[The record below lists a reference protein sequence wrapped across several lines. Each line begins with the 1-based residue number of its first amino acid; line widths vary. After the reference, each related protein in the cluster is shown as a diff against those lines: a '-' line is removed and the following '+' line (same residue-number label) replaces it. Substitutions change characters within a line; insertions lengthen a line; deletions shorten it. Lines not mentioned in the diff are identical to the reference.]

1 MKKYTKILKKTVLII
16 AIPIVIILF
25 SICGL
30 FITQKTT
37 IRNIK
42 KYNSQYEYYINKS
55 IYGTELVTLINKVI
69 NENEINKVE
78 KDEKGFFIEN
88 NENSIK
94 INIKM
99 NTNGKTYQMETFYN
113 NDITK
118 FVENFNLVKFRC
130 NKIEYHKKSGRVSK
144 LYFEEILE

>member
-1 MKKYTKILKKTVLII
+1 MKKTVLII

-42 KYNSQYEYYINKS
+42 KYNSQYYINKS

>member
-1 MKKYTKILKKTVLII
+1 MKKTVLII

-37 IRNIK
+37 IRNIQ

-130 NKIEYHKKSGRVSK
+130 NKIEYHKKSGRVRK

>member
-1 MKKYTKILKKTVLII
+1 MKKTVLII

-42 KYNSQYEYYINKS
+42 KYNSQYEYCINKS
-55 IYGTELVTLINKVI
+55 IYGTELVTLINKVV

-130 NKIEYHKKSGRVSK
+130 NKIEYHKKSGRVRK

>member
-1 MKKYTKILKKTVLII
+1 MKKTVLII

-99 NTNGKTYQMETFYN
+99 NTNGKTDQMETFYN

>member
-1 MKKYTKILKKTVLII
+1 MKKTVLII

-144 LYFEEILE
+144 LYFEENLE

>member
-1 MKKYTKILKKTVLII
+1 MKKTVLII
-16 AIPIVIILF
+16 PIPIVIILF

>member
-1 MKKYTKILKKTVLII
+1 MKKTVLII

-69 NENEINKVE
+69 KENEINKVE

>member
-1 MKKYTKILKKTVLII
+1 MKKTVLII

-144 LYFEEILE
+144 MYFEEILE

>member
-1 MKKYTKILKKTVLII
+1 MKKTVLII

-130 NKIEYHKKSGRVSK
+130 NKIEYHKTSGRVSK

>member
-1 MKKYTKILKKTVLII
+1 MKKTVLII

-99 NTNGKTYQMETFYN
+99 NTNAKTYQMETFYN

>member
-1 MKKYTKILKKTVLII
+1 MKKTVLII
-16 AIPIVIILF
+16 AIPMVIILF

-118 FVENFNLVKFRC
+118 FVENFNLVKFKC
-130 NKIEYHKKSGRVSK
+130 TKIEYHKNSGRVSK

>member
-1 MKKYTKILKKTVLII
+1 MKKTVLII

-113 NDITK
+113 NDIAK